1 MGGIWDGTLC
11 AVWCRCSAAI
21 PRLGPRVFRHA
32 GPSPALSAP
41 VDVGAHCRG
50 SLPKAPM
57 RGAPAHGGTRR
68 DGSAGPTRAEIAP
81 PGSGV
86 DPALVVDQMAA
97 HVVDGSRASP
107 TEQLMAAYGIAPQ
120 LRRAND
126 LGARPRL
133 GQALDPAARVRVLLW
148 HAGVPRLHPGLDRRN
163 LAAARLAARRLIQSR
178 VARRSRDTPIPDPR
192 PPEPDPHPPEPE
204 PPLPMLRPD
213 PDPSLRAAMPGRRDR
228 ASRAQTSAGTSSAT
242 DSTIRDA

>member
-21 PRLGPRVFRHA
+21 PRLGPRVFRRA

-107 TEQLMAAYGIAPQ
+107 TRTTHGCVRHRPATPQ
-120 LRRAND
+120 SERSRS
-126 LGARPRL
+126 
-133 GQALDPAARVRVLLW
+133 
-148 HAGVPRLHPGLDRRN
+148 
-163 LAAARLAARRLIQSR
+163 AAAPRPSLGPGRACSRSSLARWGASAPSWSR
-178 VARRSRDTPIPDPR
+178 SSEPCCCSSCCTSSDPEPGGTSVARHAHPR
-192 PPEPDPHPPEPE
+192 PAP
-204 PPLPMLRPD
+204 
-213 PDPSLRAAMPGRRDR
+213 
-228 ASRAQTSAGTSSAT
+228 SRARSASA
-242 DSTIRDA
+242 